1 MPIRTWK
8 LLTGLLRPYPWVLPL
23 VALLGTAAS
32 LAEGAG
38 IGLLIPFFALLMEG
52 TTPEGGI
59 VPEIA
64 AWYSSLFNQDIRL
77 IVVSITIVLLVV
89 GRCLLFFVYV
99 GLVTWVGTRVTHD
112 LRSKLFQQFLS
123 IDYLA
128 VSRETQGRQINA
140 LDGSCYRA
148 GQAVMDFLQMGVNG
162 CTTLVFVALLF
173 LISWQMTVL
182 TLTAVAIAILVT
194 RALVKRSSRT
204 GEKLEQ
210 GSALLSETAVQV
222 LNSMRMIRIFGQEA
236 REYASFVQV
245 SEQVRRA
252 QFRLEASWRAMQPLV
267 DLLYVPLLLGIL
279 VIAWYAEVKLALL
292 LPFLFL
298 VFRLQ
303 RYARDSDMHRVR
315 VASFLPAVHE
325 LTGLMARSDVPPHSP
340 GKRPFAGLR
349 EAIIFDRVGY
359 TFAAGPGQQPRT
371 VVTDV
376 SLEIRRGEKS
386 CGCRRI
392 WRRQV
397 DPDQPALPYC

>member
-1 MPIRTWK
+1 MCQVGKCSLDGRYDCHQPSPLWISDLPVRALK

-64 AWYSSLFNQDIRL
+64 AWYSSLFDQDIRL

-148 GQAVMDFLQMGVNG
+148 GQAVMDFLQMVVNG
-162 CTTLVFVALLF
+162 CTTLVFAALPGPDLVADDRPD
-173 LISWQMTVL
+173 
-182 TLTAVAIAILVT
+182 AHG
-194 RALVKRSSRT
+194 RGHRHSRNP
-204 GEKLEQ
+204 GSRQAELAHRGKLEQ

-236 REYASFVQV
+236 REYASFVQA

-252 QFRLEASWRAMQPLV
+252 QFRLEAAWRAMQPLV

-303 RYARDSDMHRVR
+303 RYARD
-315 VASFLPAVHE
+315 F
-325 LTGLMARSDVPPHSP
+325 
-340 GKRPFAGLR
+340 
-349 EAIIFDRVGY
+349 
-359 TFAAGPGQQPRT
+359 
-371 VVTDV
+371 
-376 SLEIRRGEKS
+376 
-386 CGCRRI
+386 
-392 WRRQV
+392 
-397 DPDQPALPYC
+397 